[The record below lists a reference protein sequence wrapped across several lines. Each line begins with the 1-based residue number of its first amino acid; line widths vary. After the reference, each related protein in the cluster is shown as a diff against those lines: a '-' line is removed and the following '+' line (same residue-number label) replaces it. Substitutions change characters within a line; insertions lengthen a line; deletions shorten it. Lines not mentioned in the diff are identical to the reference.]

1 MKFITEEILRQ
12 FYDENPA
19 FEYALES
26 TERLTPG
33 ARQFLLDRGVNL
45 YDKIQSPI
53 IRTLQNDN
61 SEQKKFLLKL
71 NVLQVEYL
79 MSVRELKRLCSCEF
93 NALLDIHELLCIAA
107 QEQKVQN
114 SDEASEAQKE
124 QTCNCET
131 NCIEQS
137 VYADYLL
144 HIAKLRA
151 KTALLAMEVPMGTDA
166 NFNPKSIINTL
177 NRCEQLLIL
186 ELKKVA
192 KGELCP

>member
-1 MKFITEEILRQ
+1 MKFITEETLRQ
-12 FYDENPA
+12 FYDENPS
-19 FEYALES
+19 FEYVLES
-26 TERLTPG
+26 AERLTPG

-45 YDKIQSPI
+45 YEKIQSPT

-71 NVLQVEYL
+71 NVLQIEYL

-93 NALLDIHELLCIAA
+93 NALLNIHELLCTAA
-107 QEQKVQN
+107 NEQKAQN
-114 SDEASEAQKE
+114 SDETSEQQKE
-124 QTCNCET
+124 KTCKCET
-131 NCIEQS
+131 SCIEKS
-137 VYADYLL
+137 AYADYLL

-151 KTALLAMEVPMGTDA
+151 KTALLAMEVPMGADA
-166 NFNPKSIINTL
+166 NFNPKSIINIL